1 MYGVINERFE
11 HCITINNHLDVAWD
25 TKDAR
30 VQVLVDGRPV
40 LHCAFLVADIS
51 PVDES
56 IESIDDLARVAGA
69 RQLEGQGIR
78 DIMTI
83 EEEVFAHASNIQAWA
98 EHDYDTRLLHS
109 NIAFPLLKE
118 LAAAGDDKATR
129 VLQADIETRLRDGSP
144 ETRQLILKSCWDLID
159 PELIERILSEITNE
173 GVKSSIW
180 YDRANDLHERGN
192 FEEAMR
198 AYRESIRYK
207 PGHVYGARFN
217 LGITLHDAGDL
228 NGAIEIFREVV
239 AEHSWVEPEAWYNLG
254 TLLDEA
260 GDSAG
265 AIDAYRHAIDV
276 DRNYVLAWNNLSCC
290 LNDIGQ
296 VDEAIEAARQSL
308 AIDATIAMHWTTLGE
323 ALQASGDVDGA
334 VEAYQKA
341 LSIDR
346 AEPYARSYLDKL
358 GMPWQDNNTT

>member
-1 MYGVINERFE
+1 MTSERFT
-11 HCITINNHLDVAWD
+11 HCIGINNHLDVAWD

-56 IESIDDLARVAGA
+56 IDSIDDLARATGA
-69 RQLEGQGIR
+69 RRLEGRSIR

-118 LAAAGDDKATR
+118 LAAAGDDKAAR
-129 VLQADIETRLRDGSP
+129 VLQSDIDSRLRDGTQ
-144 ETRQLILKSCWDLID
+144 ETRLLILKSCWDLID
-159 PELIERILSEITNE
+159 PATIERILSEITDE
-173 GVKSSIW
+173 GVKSHVW
-180 YDRANDLHERGN
+180 FDRGNDLHNQKDFERAI
-192 FEEAMR
+192 E
-198 AYRESIRYK
+198 AYRAALALNPNYS
-207 PGHVYGARFN
+207 HARSN
-217 LGITLHDAGDL
+217 LGIALHDAGDL
-228 NGAIEIFREVV
+228 HGSIDTFREVV
-239 AEHSWVEPEAWYNLG
+239 ADMSSSAEAWYNLG

-260 GDSAG
+260 GDSSG
-265 AIDAYRHAIDV
+265 AIDAYRHSIDV
-276 DRNYVLAWNNLSCC
+276 DKRYVLAWNNLSCC
-290 LNDIGQ
+290 LNDIGH
-296 VDEAIEAARQSL
+296 VVEAIETARQSL
-308 AIDATIAMHWTTLGE
+308 AIDATIGMHWTTLGE

-341 LSIDR
+341 LSIDPT
-346 AEPYARSYLDKL
+346 EPYARDYLEKL
-358 GMPWQDNNTT
+358 DILWQDNNTT

>member
-1 MYGVINERFE
+1 M
-11 HCITINNHLDVAWD
+11 HCIGINNHLDVAWD
-25 TKDAR
+25 MKDER

-56 IESIDDLARVAGA
+56 IESIDDLARATGA
-69 RQLEGQGIR
+69 RQLEGQSIR

-98 EHDYDTRLLHS
+98 EHGYDTRLLHS

-118 LAAAGDDKATR
+118 LAAVGDDKAAR
-129 VLQADIETRLRDGSP
+129 VLQADIETRLRDGSQ
-144 ETRQLILKSCWDLID
+144 ETRILILKSCWDLIN
-159 PELIERILSEITNE
+159 PELIDRILSEITDDA
-173 GVKSSIW
+173 VKSSIW
-180 YDRANDLHERGN
+180 YDRGNELHERGH
-192 FEEAMR
+192 FDDALH
-198 AYRESIRYK
+198 AYRESIRFK

-217 LGITLHDAGDL
+217 LGITLHDTGDL
-228 NGAIEIFREVV
+228 NGAIEVFHEIVS
-239 AEHSWVEPEAWYNLG
+239 EHSWVEPEAWYNLG

-260 GDSAG
+260 SDSSG

-323 ALQASGDVDGA
+323 VLQASGNVDGA
-334 VEAYQKA
+334 IEAYQKA
-341 LSIDR
+341 LSVDP
-346 AEPYARSYLDKL
+346 AEPYARDYLEKL
-358 GMPWQDNNTT
+358 GIPLQNIDPT

>member
-1 MYGVINERFE
+1 MTSERFT
-11 HCITINNHLDVAWD
+11 HRIGINNHLDVAWD

-30 VQVLVDGRPV
+30 VQVLVDGWPV
-40 LHCAFLVADIS
+40 LHCAFLVADVS
-51 PVDES
+51 PMDES
-56 IESIDDLARVAGA
+56 IDSIDDLARATGA
-69 RQLEGQGIR
+69 RWLEGRSIR

-118 LAAAGDDKATR
+118 LAAAGDDKAAR
-129 VLQADIETRLRDGSP
+129 VLQADIETRLRDGTQ
-144 ETRQLILKSCWDLID
+144 ETRSLILKSCWDLID
-159 PELIERILSEITNE
+159 SEIVQRVLDGITDDA
-173 GVKSSIW
+173 VKSGIW
-180 YDRANDLHERGN
+180 YERGNELHERGN
-192 FEEAMR
+192 FDDALH
-198 AYRESIRYK
+198 AYRESIRFK

-228 NGAIEIFREVV
+228 NGAIDVFREVV
-239 AEHSWVEPEAWYNLG
+239 SEHSWVEPEAWYNLG

-260 GDSAG
+260 GDSSG
-265 AIDAYRHAIDV
+265 AIDAYHHAIDV

-290 LNDIGQ
+290 LNDIGNI
-296 VDEAIEAARQSL
+296 DEAIEVARQSL
-308 AIDATIAMHWTTLGE
+308 AIDATIGMHWTTLGE

-341 LSIDR
+341 LSIDP
-346 AEPYARSYLDKL
+346 AEPYARDYLEKL
-358 GMPWQDNNTT
+358 GIPW